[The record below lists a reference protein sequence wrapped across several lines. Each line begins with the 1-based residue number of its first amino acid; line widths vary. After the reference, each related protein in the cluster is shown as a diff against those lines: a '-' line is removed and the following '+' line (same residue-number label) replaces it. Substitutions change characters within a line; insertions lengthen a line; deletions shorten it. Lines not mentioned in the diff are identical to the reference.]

1 MGIAGNKDDLYEN
14 KEVDEEEGRKLANEY
29 NAIFQLTSAKDS
41 YGIDDLFTK
50 IGEKFFEQKSVKIK
64 DTNNSKMK
72 FKSLYKYINY

>member
-29 NAIFQLTSAKDS
+29 NAIFQLTSVKDS

-64 DTNNSKMK
+64 NSNYSKTK